1 MAGNDHE
8 DDTAADDI
16 VPDIAGLGPGLDPEV
31 QQMVEEEEMKRKRRE
46 TADGKGGRVVVYDPG
61 TGSMVGRTSRIVLLI
76 FILAIILIPV
86 LYLVAIPRA
95 DAELV
100 VQYNEGIMGGIN
112 VDAHINNHG
121 TRTMSDITITILVQN
136 STDVRMADPTVFEGQ
151 VSAHNWA
158 PMDAI
163 SFSASQWETYHI
175 FVEYAFDCA
184 GKTYQGSEHYVT
196 EGEGM
201 HMWFYLAMT
210 A

>member
-1 MAGNDHE
+1 MAGNDHK
-8 DDTAADDI
+8 DDTAADEI
-16 VPDIAGLGPGLDPEV
+16 APIIAGVGPDLEV

-46 TADGKGGRVVVYDPG
+46 SAEGKGGHVVVYDPG
-61 TGSMVGRTSRIVLLI
+61 TGPAVGKIRRIVIII

-86 LYLVAIPRA
+86 LDLVAIPRA
-95 DAELV
+95 DAELIV
-100 VQYNEGIMGGIN
+100 KYNEGIVGGIN
-112 VDAHINNHG
+112 VDANIDNHG
-121 TRTMSDITITILVQN
+121 TRTMSDVTITILVQN
-136 STDVRMADPTVFEGQ
+136 STDVRMADPMVFEGQ

-163 SFSASQWETYHI
+163 SFSASQWDTYHI
-175 FVEYAFDCA
+175 FVEYTFDCA

-201 HMWFYLAMT
+201 NMWFYLDMT

>member
-1 MAGNDHE
+1 MAGADQE
-8 DDTAADDI
+8 DSRAADDI
-16 VPDIAGLGPGLDPEV
+16 APIVAGVGLDPEV
-31 QQMVEEEEMKRKRRE
+31 QQMVEEEETKRKRQE
-46 TADGKGGRVVVYDPG
+46 TAEGRGGQVVVYDPG
-61 TGSMVGRTSRIVLLI
+61 TGPTVGRIRRIVIII

-95 DAELV
+95 DAELIIK
-100 VQYNEGIMGGIN
+100 YNEGIMGGIN
-112 VDAHINNHG
+112 VDARIDNHG
-121 TRTMSDITITILVQN
+121 TRTMTDVTVTILVQD
-136 STDVRMADPTVFEGQ
+136 STDVRMADPTVFDGR
-151 VSAHNWA
+151 VSAHNEA

-175 FVEYAFDCA
+175 FVEYTFDCA

-201 HMWFYLAMT
+201 NMWFYLDMT